1 MDRLTVS
8 EYQAGTKLT
17 AIYSE
22 GAHLAREENN
32 LLKWSLISY
41 CGHGLSGESGE
52 LVGNIKKALRD
63 DAGYFTQSRKQKM
76 FKELGDI
83 AWYLSQICN
92 ELDFDLERIF
102 SFNLE
107 KLADRQEREVLK
119 GSGDDR

>member
-8 EYQAGTKLT
+8 AYQAGTKLT
-17 AIYSE
+17 AIYSD

-32 LLKWSLISY
+32 LLKWSLVSY
-41 CGHGLSGESGE
+41 CGHGLSGEAGE

-63 DAGYFTQSRKQKM
+63 DAGIFTEDRRKQM

-83 AWYLSQICN
+83 AWYLSQLCN
-92 ELDFDLERIF
+92 ELGFQLEDVF
-102 SFNLE
+102 SYNLT